1 MKIADET
8 LDALFDMELP
18 LPRPVV
24 RSLAEGIDT
33 ILQKCALRSDAVKR
47 QPNASD
53 SCKWHLSWLCPYPCI
68 CTSSSTDSQAA
79 GFSPSVPYCR
89 IPSKAFSPRLR
100 CCIAQPLTSLCKTH
114 RYVDALM
121 QDVGS
126 PASLKPPI
134 PPLTRYKRDVV
145 AKQQATDLEG
155 APRLGSTRPASLL
168 HVKYAFPLTSGLLL
182 FMEWAVLHCLHWK
195 QDLCIDLQY
204 PKVSIVFLM
213 CVQPLYYH
221 C

>member
-1 MKIADET
+1 MHQIA
-8 LDALFDMELP
+8 A
-18 LPRPVV
+18 
-24 RSLAEGIDT
+24 SGISAG
-33 ILQKCALRSDAVKR
+33 CALNHAFAPAAAQILK
-47 QPNASD
+47 QQASALQ
-53 SCKWHLSWLCPYPCI
+53 SLIVAS
-68 CTSSSTDSQAA
+68 
-79 GFSPSVPYCR
+79 
-89 IPSKAFSPRLR
+89 SKAPLPRLR
-100 CCIAQPLTSLCKTH
+100 CCIAQPLTSLCTTH

-182 FMEWAVLHCLHWK
+182 SMEWAVLHCLHWK
-195 QDLCIDLQY
+195 QDLCVDLQH
-204 PKVSIVFLM
+204 PKVSIVCLM

>member
-33 ILQKCALRSDAVKR
+33 ILQKCAPYPYFNSVKR
-47 QPNASD
+47 QPYASD
-53 SCKWHLSWLCPYPCI
+53 GCTWHLGRMLYFITCTY
-68 CTSSSTDSQAA
+68 TSSNTAA
-79 GFSPSVPYCR
+79 QPASSSNSVPCCR
-89 IPSKAFSPRLR
+89 IPLKARSPRLC
-100 CCIAQPLTSLCKTH
+100 CCIVRPLTLVCKAH

-126 PASLKPPI
+126 PASVKPPI

-155 APRLGSTRPASLL
+155 APRIGSTRPASLL
-168 HVKYAFPLTSGLLL
+168 HVKYAFLLTSGLLL
-182 FMEWAVLHCLHWK
+182 MMEWAVSQHPALDARPVL
-195 QDLCIDLQY
+195 
-204 PKVSIVFLM
+204 
-213 CVQPLYYH
+213 
-221 C
+221 